1 MCRFLNFNEMQSD
14 NGTGN
19 SVTML
24 YIHKDYRVYSVSVE
38 NLLNA
43 ALFVCLY
50 IRQSINWLFG
60 GLPRFKQG
68 FQE

>member
-1 MCRFLNFNEMQSD
+1 MQSD

-19 SVTML
+19 SVTLL
-24 YIHKDYRVYSVSVE
+24 YIYKDYRVFSISVE

-43 ALFVCLY
+43 ALFVCHY
-50 IRQSINWLFG
+50 IRQSIIWLFG
-60 GLPRFKQG
+60 GLPRLKQG